1 MKILIITANPSS
13 KWFTHKIVDEI
24 KKIKKNS
31 NDVIDIIDLYKTN
44 LKQDFLKYEDK
55 KEIKKEN
62 ITNSV
67 TLEIQEKISWADEL
81 IFIFPIWW
89 GDMPAIMKNFFESNF
104 WPWFWFKYE
113 KKWTEYKKVWLIKW
127 KTYRI
132 IVTTWENALI
142 YKLLVPIRLIWKLNR
157 TWFCGIKEKSF
168 TIFWN
173 MDRRKT
179 NKEKYLN
186 KLKTIFK

>member
-1 MKILIITANPSS
+1 M
-13 KWFTHKIVDEI
+13 VDEI

-104 WPWFWFKYE
+104 
-113 KKWTEYKKVWLIKW
+113 
-127 KTYRI
+127 
-132 IVTTWENALI
+132 
-142 YKLLVPIRLIWKLNR
+142 
-157 TWFCGIKEKSF
+157 
-168 TIFWN
+168 
-173 MDRRKT
+173 
-179 NKEKYLN
+179 
-186 KLKTIFK
+186 